1 MASTAQLV
9 GEQIAYHRKRLGL
22 SQVELAGLIGR
33 SDSWVSQ
40 VERGVRAIDRLSVL
54 QKVADTL
61 GVPVAELRG
70 SELTGTDSADTRP
83 EAFESLRLTLTGHP
97 AAGTVLGETTGTITD
112 DQVSSLRELH
122 SQVWPLVHASR
133 YNELALLVA
142 DLVPRLEQAAC
153 AQATAGEDRTVREL
167 LTDTYQAVAA
177 MLAKI
182 GEGDAAWVAADR
194 AASVAASV
202 AASLGNPLAVA
213 ASLFRMAHVFLSLGL
228 LSQAQA
234 GASATADGLDQQ
246 STTPEVLSL
255 RGAFRLVLAITA
267 ARENDRAQAYAYL
280 DQARNIAAQIGEDRN
295 DFGTEFGPANT
306 ALHAVAVAVEL
317 GDAGHALDLA
327 RTIEPE
333 LLSAERQARY
343 SIDLAQAHAMRRQI
357 GESLRYL
364 QVAEKLSPEQT
375 RTHRIGEPVPHSLNG
390 RLVPIAMA
398 ALSSLSVMIWN
409 SSSVPRGSIWT

>member
-1 MASTAQLV
+1 VASTAQLV

-54 QKVADTL
+54 QKVADAL

-70 SELTGTDSADTRP
+70 GELADTDSSDTRP

-97 AAGTVLGETTGTITD
+97 AAGAVLGDTPSAVTD
-112 DQVSSLRELH
+112 DQVLKLQELH

-133 YNELALLVA
+133 YNDLAPLVA
-142 DLVPRLEQAAC
+142 DLVPRLEQAVRGK
-153 AQATAGEDRTVREL
+153 ATAEQARAAREL

-177 MLAKI
+177 MLAKV
-182 GEGDAAWVAADR
+182 GEGDAAWIAADR
-194 AASVAASV
+194 AAFVAEST
-202 AASLGNPLAVA
+202 GNPLAVA
-213 ASLFRMAHVFLSLGL
+213 ASLFRMTHVFLSLGL
-228 LSQAQA
+228 LAQAQA
-234 GASATADGLDQQ
+234 VASATASGLDRM
-246 STTPEVLSL
+246 SATPEALSL
-255 RGAFRLVLAITA
+255 RGAFRLVLAIAA

-280 DQARNIAAQIGEDRN
+280 DQARDIADQIGEDRN
-295 DFGTEFGPANT
+295 DYGTEFGPTNT

-327 RTIEPE
+327 RKIEPE
-333 LLSAERQARY
+333 QLSAERQARY
-343 SIDLAQAHAMRRQI
+343 SIDLASAHAMRRQI

-364 QVAEKLSPEQT
+364 QVAEKLTPEQT
-375 RTHRIGEPVPHSLNG
+375 RAHRVARAVARDL
-390 RLVPIAMA
+390 LQ
-398 ALSSLSVMIWN
+398 LS
-409 SSSVPRGSIWT
+409 GSRVRPELRELAERFGVAS

>member
-1 MASTAQLV
+1 MPSTAELV

-40 VERGVRAIDRLSVL
+40 VERGVRAVDRLSVL
-54 QKVADTL
+54 QKVANAL

-70 SELTGTDSADTRP
+70 GELSDSDPADARP

-97 AAGTVLGETTGTITD
+97 AAGAVLGQAPEAVTD
-112 DQVSSLRELH
+112 DQIAQLQEQHR
-122 SQVWPLVHASR
+122 QVWPLVHASL
-133 YNELALLVA
+133 YNELAPLVA
-142 DLVPRLEQAAC
+142 DLVPKLEQATRAEG
-153 AQATAGEDRTVREL
+153 TAEQVRAAREL

-182 GEGDAAWVAADR
+182 GEGDAAWIAADR
-194 AASVAASV
+194 AAFVAEALNS
-202 AASLGNPLAVA
+202 PLTVA

-228 LSQAQA
+228 LSQVQA
-234 GASATADGLDQQ
+234 VASKTADALDRQNV
-246 STTPEVLSL
+246 TPEVLSL

-280 DQARNIAAQIGEDRN
+280 DQARGIASQMGEDRN
-295 DFGTEFGPANT
+295 DFGTEFGPTNT

-327 RTIEPE
+327 RSIEPE
-333 LLSAERQARY
+333 RLSPERQARY
-343 SIDLAQAHAMRRQI
+343 SIDLAQAYAMRRQI
-357 GESLRYL
+357 GESLQYL
-364 QVAEKLSPEQT
+364 QIAEQLTPEQT
-375 RTHRIGEPVPHSLNG
+375 RTHRVA
-390 RLVPIAMA
+390 RAIARDLLQ
-398 ALSSLSVMIWN
+398 LSG
-409 SSSVPRGSIWT
+409 PRVRPELRELADRFGVTS